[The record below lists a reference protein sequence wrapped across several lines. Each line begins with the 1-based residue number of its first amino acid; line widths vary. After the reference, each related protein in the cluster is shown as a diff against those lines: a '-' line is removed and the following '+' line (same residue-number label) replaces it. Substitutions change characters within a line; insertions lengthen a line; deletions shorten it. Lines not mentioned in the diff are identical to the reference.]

1 MRYLRMMESAEVSQ
15 TAITARKAA
24 IAATEG
30 IADQCKYAFYD
41 LLDLSELEE
50 FFQGSIKAGNEI
62 LSIGD
67 GIQSWEN
74 CAKNGRIDRFQKA
87 IDSGEK
93 VNYTF
98 SYQVKISPYLLSRV
112 NKKVGEFTREDRYLM
127 EEKKQEILDM
137 FRTAAARIEDMGGVI
152 ELAISCHYSKPRASS
167 HVQKPTSVY
176 IMSNTP
182 AFEKWLKFDPFDG
195 PNTRVYSIIVHMP
208 IELDLGLE
216 RKWKSLPRVIISDFE
231 EFCAKTNLSSS
242 SMNELTDIIK
252 KAMSTDDNNRI
263 NEKD

>member
-1 MRYLRMMESAEVSQ
+1 
-15 TAITARKAA
+15 
-24 IAATEG
+24 
-30 IADQCKYAFYD
+30 
-41 LLDLSELEE
+41 
-50 FFQGSIKAGNEI
+50 
-62 LSIGD
+62 
-67 GIQSWEN
+67 
-74 CAKNGRIDRFQKA
+74 
-87 IDSGEK
+87 
-93 VNYTF
+93 
-98 SYQVKISPYLLSRV
+98 
-112 NKKVGEFTREDRYLM
+112 
-127 EEKKQEILDM
+127 
-137 FRTAAARIEDMGGVI
+137 
-152 ELAISCHYSKPRASS
+152 
-167 HVQKPTSVY
+167 
-176 IMSNTP
+176 MSNTP